1 MFTLDELAQMYR
13 LRDLHVLHG
22 WHFQPKHSPDPPH
35 TLEEL
40 VYSRAHGPWLDVL
53 RVRSPTD
60 AQAARVVT
68 DSLYDRLPLITWLTD
83 GTLSDVLGKL
93 SEL

>member
-13 LRDLHVLHG
+13 LRDLHVVHG
-22 WHFQPKHSPDPPH
+22 WRFQPKHSPDPPH
-35 TLEEL
+35 ELEEL
-40 VYSRAHGPWLDVL
+40 VYSRPVGPWLDVL

-60 AQAARVVT
+60 AQAARVLT
-68 DSLYDRLPLITWLTD
+68 DSLRDGRPVITWLTD

-93 SEL
+93 GER